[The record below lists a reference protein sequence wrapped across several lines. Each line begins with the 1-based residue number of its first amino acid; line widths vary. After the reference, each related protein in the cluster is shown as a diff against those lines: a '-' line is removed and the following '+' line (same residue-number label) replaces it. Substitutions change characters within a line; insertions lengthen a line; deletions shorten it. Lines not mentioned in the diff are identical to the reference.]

1 MRHRSE
7 WREFGFAL
15 HQIQNVIEPGLPLAQ
30 VLNGW
35 NRLAAGL
42 AESHRNRAA
51 QDRDLNGVPEVHQM
65 PIASSQPLRMMNSV
79 TIRSS
84 SLAQVAYDGLRAI
97 LQIEFRDGTVYQY
110 VGVPLQTYHDL
121 LRADSK
127 GAYFNQ
133 YIRSRFPHAVL
144 HLEVPSAPACA
155 PADPGN
161 SI

>member
-1 MRHRSE
+1 
-7 WREFGFAL
+7 
-15 HQIQNVIEPGLPLAQ
+15 
-30 VLNGW
+30 
-35 NRLAAGL
+35 
-42 AESHRNRAA
+42 
-51 QDRDLNGVPEVHQM
+51 M
-65 PIASSQPLRMMNSV
+65 PIASSQPLRMMTSV

-133 YIRSRFPHAVL
+133 YIRSCFPHAVL
-144 HLEVPSAPACA
+144 QLEAPSAP
-155 PADPGN
+155 G
-161 SI
+161 